1 MVYLP
6 HAAEAAR
13 LSRSVRIRIFLNF
26 SINVKYLPSCE
37 SSKLPWFVINRGRF
51 KTIYQP
57 FNIRL
62 K

>member
-13 LSRSVRIRIFLNF
+13 LSQSVRIRIFPNF

-37 SSKLPWFVINRGRF
+37 SSTTALVCDK
-51 KTIYQP
+51 
-57 FNIRL
+57 
-62 K
+62 

>member
-13 LSRSVRIRIFLNF
+13 LSQSVRIRIFLNF
-26 SINVKYLPSCE
+26 SINVNICQAAKAAKPSQSVRIE
-37 SSKLPWFVINRGRF
+37 TEF

-57 FNIRL
+57 FNID
-62 K
+62 